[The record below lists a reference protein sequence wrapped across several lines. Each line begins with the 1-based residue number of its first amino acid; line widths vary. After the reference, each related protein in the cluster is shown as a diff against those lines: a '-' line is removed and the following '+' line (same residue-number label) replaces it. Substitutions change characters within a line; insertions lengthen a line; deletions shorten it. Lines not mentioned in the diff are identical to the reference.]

1 MIEFDNIEN
10 NNIII
15 NDGNFQEQTMMMEVE
30 ECSNNTTSNIV
41 TNGAD
46 INKSINH
53 NINHECYNNN
63 LNNNKNNYNNNFNNN
78 NNSNNNNN
86 INNNNNNN
94 SNNNYNNNNGI
105 KSEIFQDLLIKLD
118 KASKEF
124 GDTCKSYPK
133 IELENKIFNNG
144 FKPNPKYDKVNCKVV
159 KEINPFSI
167 DEEIELLQ
175 CSYAF
180 KKYIK
185 LKLNVLLHCSKS
197 QSEDFEQ
204 TFERIFEVFT
214 NWNSNQ
220 PPPPHQ
226 QLQDEQAIAQT
237 LISDTQSSSSS
248 ISGISQS
255 SSSTTSSSIA
265 YIHDQTTNS
274 IAEDIV
280 KKRKKRKVQILIER
294 MIFVRRNGIYFLMFG
309 TYKRTKNLTLIGLLP
324 FIRRPTS
331 VLLKNITNY
340 LYHGRNLINQEFE
353 ILTNLF
359 QIKNVNIINTDF
371 SGNN

>member
-1 MIEFDNIEN
+1 MIEFDNRE

-15 NDGNFQEQTMMMEVE
+15 NDGNFQEQTMMMEVD
-30 ECSNNTTSNIV
+30 ECSNNTPSNIQP
-41 TNGAD
+41 GFED
-46 INKSINH
+46 INSTNKVN
-53 NINHECYNNN
+53 NECD
-63 LNNNKNNYNNNFNNN
+63 
-78 NNSNNNNN
+78 
-86 INNNNNNN
+86 NNNNNNN
-94 SNNNYNNNNGI
+94 NDNNNNNNNNFLNNGI
-105 KSEIFQDLLIKLD
+105 GVKSEIFQDLLIKLD

-144 FKPNPKYDKVNCKVV
+144 FKANPKYDKVNCKVV

-167 DEEIELLQ
+167 DEEIELLE

-226 QLQDEQAIAQT
+226 QQQLQDEQAIAQT

-248 ISGISQS
+248 ISGMSQS
-255 SSSTTSSSIA
+255 STSSSIA
-265 YIHDQTTNS
+265 YIHDQNTNS
-274 IAEDIV
+274 IAEDII

-324 FIRRPTS
+324 FIRRPTC
-331 VLLKNITNY
+331 VLLKNLTNY
-340 LYHGRNLINQEFE
+340 LHHGRNLINQEFE

-359 QIKNVNIINTDF
+359 QIKNVNILNTDI